1 MDVSKECEVYVL
13 AFLAMCVCVHVCMCA
28 HVRILSEG
36 LADVIS
42 THEHQ
47 NVLHSEIHVS
57 QLDPS

>member
-1 MDVSKECEVYVL
+1 MSLHFWQC
-13 AFLAMCVCVHVCMCA
+13 VCMCA

-47 NVLHSEIHVS
+47 NVLHSEICVS